1 MGRMVL
7 GEYLYLRKSRWR
19 GAVDHAGEAEEHEA
33 RLGNG
38 RGKPLGIP
46 SHTPTPTPQLPLPLP
61 KGRGTLGVPRV

>member
-1 MGRMVL
+1 MEISQPKIILCNINYIILKPRN
-7 GEYLYLRKSRWR
+7 KSIL
-19 GAVDHAGEAEEHEA
+19 VNI
-33 RLGNG
+33 GNG